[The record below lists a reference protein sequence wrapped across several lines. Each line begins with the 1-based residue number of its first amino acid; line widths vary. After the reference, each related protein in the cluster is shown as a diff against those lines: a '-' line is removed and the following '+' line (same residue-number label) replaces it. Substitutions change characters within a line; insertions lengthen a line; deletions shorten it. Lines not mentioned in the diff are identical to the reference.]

1 MLMISSERKSIQ
13 NEHMSENKQ
22 YRLVGMFMKTA
33 HGFKTKLLN
42 SNWVFGTPE
51 DGCAF
56 INPVLSHLKECPGGR
71 DEDTLDTCVELVK
84 V

>member
-1 MLMISSERKSIQ
+1 MLIISSERKSIQ
-13 NEHMSENKQ
+13 NEHMLESKQ

-33 HGFKTKLLN
+33 HGFKTKPLN

-56 INPVLSHLKECPGGR
+56 INPVLSHQKECLGGR